1 MAGRILTPLPLTAE
15 RFAPYGDVIAAG
27 GGERGA
33 MNAARFERWD
43 DLAGIDVDPRDG
55 GHVALSVARCRTPTR
70 LPYRVDMIERH
81 PLGSQAFVPLGGFR
95 FIVVV
100 AAPAPSAEAEDL
112 AAFVT
117 NGRQGINYRRGTW
130 HMPLIALEAGQE
142 FLVVDRAG
150 GGANCDEHVLAEP
163 VVLEAP

>member
-95 FIVVV
+95 TSRGRGGKLRVI
-100 AAPAPSAEAEDL
+100 ANIKKPA
-112 AAFVT
+112 V
-117 NGRQGINYRRGTW
+117 
-130 HMPLIALEAGQE
+130 LERILGQ
-142 FLVVDRAG
+142 LG
-150 GGANCDEHVLAEP
+150 HTAEP
-163 VVLEAP
+163 VDPAHPSGASPPGDHWV